1 MMPKK
6 RIQQLRDRV
15 DALEELL
22 DVQDQTVLQQAQI
35 LNDQL
40 SRVKRVHDE
49 LKMTIEDAGKSL
61 EHTREFFTNMSHE
74 VRTPMNA
81 IIGMTSLCMDSDIR
95 KDQFRYLEI
104 VQKNAW
110 SLLDIMSKRLNDSSS
125 LSLQLPAQDKTNN
138 N

>member
-6 RIQQLRDRV
+6 RIQQLRERIE
-15 DALEELL
+15 ALEELL

-40 SRVKRVHDE
+40 SRVKRAHDE

-125 LSLQLPAQDKTNN
+125 LSLRLQAQDKNDLN
-138 N
+138 